1 MQGIH
6 IIKYVSSYTYV
17 NVVSPFV
24 VYAMRI
30 EVGLCFFFS
39 FFFLFLVVIDRG
51 SCSASDGKYEC
62 RQMIYKVGSWNACPS
77 PSLET

>member
-30 EVGLCFFFS
+30 EVESNFFFS
-39 FFFLFLVVIDRG
+39 LFFFFGR
-51 SCSASDGKYEC
+51 Y
-62 RQMIYKVGSWNACPS
+62 
-77 PSLET
+77 